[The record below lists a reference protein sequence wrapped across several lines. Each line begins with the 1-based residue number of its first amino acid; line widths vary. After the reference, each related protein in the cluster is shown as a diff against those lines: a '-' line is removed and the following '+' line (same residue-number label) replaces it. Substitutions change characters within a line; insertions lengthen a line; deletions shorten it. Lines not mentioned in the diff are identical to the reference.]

1 MNKRILAIA
10 MIMILVTAGL
20 FAANPTATVE
30 LVASIG
36 EVPANTGIR
45 IVEGTGLAGP
55 VDPVTFDPLF
65 FSAPSEIQLATGID
79 TATVSASGD
88 FTVLVRRPTVSSFT
102 VKVTGAALKLSTGT
116 NYLQYFIRA
125 KNTTTDFVR
134 FNRSTGTP
142 TGTPTP
148 VTNDI
153 TYTGSSSASEI
164 LRNQKTFTYTIPQDQ
179 NSPLGIYTADITFEL
194 TTT

>member
-125 KNTTTDFVR
+125 KDTTIDFVR
-134 FNRSTGTP
+134 FSRTTGTP
-142 TGTPTP
+142 FQ
-148 VTNDI
+148 VTNDK

-164 LRNQKTFTYTIPQDQ
+164 LRNQKTFTYTIPRDQ

>member
-1 MNKRILAIA
+1 

-134 FNRSTGTP
+134 FNRSTGTFA
-142 TGTPTP
+142 P

-164 LRNQKTFTYTIPQDQ
+164 LRNQKTFTYTIPRDQ
-179 NSPLGIYTADITFEL
+179 ISPLGIYTADITFEL

>member
-142 TGTPTP
+142 TK

-164 LRNQKTFTYTIPQDQ
+164 LRNQKTFTYTIPRDQ
-179 NSPLGIYTADITFEL
+179 ISPLGIYTADITFEL

>member
-142 TGTPTP
+142 TP
-148 VTNDI
+148 VTNHI

-164 LRNQKTFTYTIPQDQ
+164 LRNQKTFTYTIPQDSI
-179 NSPLGIYTADITFEL
+179 SPLGIYTADITFEL

>member
-125 KNTTTDFVR
+125 KDTTIDFVR
-134 FNRSTGTP
+134 FSRTTGTP
-142 TGTPTP
+142 IP
-148 VTNDI
+148 VTNDK

-164 LRNQKTFTYTIPQDQ
+164 LRNQKTSTYTIPRDSI
-179 NSPLGIYTADITFEL
+179 SPLGIYTADITFEL

>member
-134 FNRSTGTP
+134 FNRSTGNP
-142 TGTPTP
+142 TQ
-148 VTNDI
+148 VTNYK

-164 LRNQKTFTYTIPQDQ
+164 LRNQKTFTYTIPQDSI
-179 NSPLGIYTADITFEL
+179 SPLGIYTADITFEL

>member
-102 VKVTGAALKLSTGT
+102 VTVTGAALKLSTGN

-125 KNTTTDFVR
+125 KDTTIDFVR
-134 FNRSTGTP
+134 FSRTTQ
-142 TGTPTP
+142 
-148 VTNDI
+148 VTNDK

-164 LRNQKTFTYTIPQDQ
+164 LRNQKTFTYTIPQDSI
-179 NSPLGIYTADITFEL
+179 SPLGIYTADITFEL